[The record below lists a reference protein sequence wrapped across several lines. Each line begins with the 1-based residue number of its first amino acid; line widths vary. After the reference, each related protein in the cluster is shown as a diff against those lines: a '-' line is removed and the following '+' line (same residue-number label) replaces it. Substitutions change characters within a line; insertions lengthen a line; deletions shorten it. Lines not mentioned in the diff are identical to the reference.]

1 MTCPDPPVLQ
11 FDDITLD
18 LKGRRLL
25 RSGELQLLDAR
36 SFAVLCLLARSP
48 GQVFSPEEIL
58 DDVWGHHDVP
68 PGALSQIVAL
78 LRHALGDDAKQPR
91 YLHAL
96 PGYGYRFDR
105 PETRHT
111 GACEDP

>member
-1 MTCPDPPVLQ
+1 MTCPDPPLLQ

-25 RSGELQLLDAR
+25 RAGELQLLDAR

-58 DDVWGHHDVP
+58 DEIWGHHDVP
-68 PGALSQIVAL
+68 AGALGQIVTL
-78 LRHALGDDAKQPR
+78 LRQALGDDAKQPR

-105 PETRHT
+105 PAPSHL
-111 GACEDP
+111 

>member
-18 LKGRRLL
+18 LKERRLL
-25 RSGELQLLDAR
+25 RAGEPQLLDAR

-58 DDVWGHHDVP
+58 DEVWGHRRVA
-68 PGALSQIVAL
+68 PGAVGQIVGV
-78 LRHALGDDAKQPR
+78 LRTALGDDVHRPR
-91 YLHAL
+91 YLHAVQ
-96 PGYGYRFDR
+96 GYGYRFDR
-105 PETRHT
+105 PQARDAEGCGDR
-111 GACEDP
+111 

>member
-1 MTCPDPPVLQ
+1 MLVTLAPMTCPDPPLLA

-18 LKGRRLL
+18 LNGRRLL
-25 RSGELQLLDAR
+25 RAGEEQPLDAR
-36 SFAVLCLLARSP
+36 AFSVLCLLARSP

-58 DDVWGHHDVP
+58 DEVWGHHDLP
-68 PGALSQIVAL
+68 AGALGQIVTV
-78 LRHALGDDAKQPR
+78 LRQALGDDARDPR

-105 PETRHT
+105 PE
-111 GACEDP
+111 